1 MSFVFAIRDYVDFL
15 NNWYDSLAGNINL
28 QGFIQQSLIYIFE
41 SFKYII
47 FYVISFQWFRDIAYL
62 PILVPQ
68 ISLSLF
74 KENYILEHT
83 SVLNIFNFLEIPSY
97 QTNKLFVGFLN
108 SFFISLPFS
117 CSHFLSARRLLVQG
131 IPAGIASGFGTIIG
145 QTWFLI
151 CVIFGLRVFLIPW
164 FALEPLNYFLG
175 VLLLLITV
183 YNLAHEKTLYIVGKD
198 ETKKLIKFFSLNF
211 LLAWCEQSSIFQH
224 FSNLNFSAEPSLL
237 ETVIPSNELNS
248 FLINGSYIV
257 GFFIGSCFFTFLF
270 GYFALYLRQYWLEI
284 ASIGASKLI
293 NQVNVCLMT
302 LILSFSFA
310 SIPYYG
316 IDYLL
321 MNSLGFI
328 PQEKNLQ
335 NTVFSPNTVRDVE
348 YFISPQIGDLSRE
361 ADTTS
366 FDRGFYL
373 NQQDLKSFEDL
384 NYQGEY
390 AWTAKADRRGSVLG
404 NRYGNLLPGFSRL
417 LGKDSSIDKVN
428 ESESQISKKDFNK
441 IIRKKPNE
449 PSSEKT
455 EIVEWDDSFIKN
467 KRSKLGD
474 FYERISEDENL
485 EETFFKTFN
494 IGLSPFFQADS
505 QEIPPVEKL
514 LKKKFYDNPLYKSL
528 LTLDIDS
535 FISRQ
540 PKKYSLNSTEEFEL
554 FKKRQ
559 MLSNYYDTLR
569 EYSSLPNSSEFFDVF
584 HGSKS
589 YADRVYNQQ
598 FKGTLKVVRRLFSI
612 AVDNEQNPEQN
623 TVLKFD
629 QPLFTQKE
637 EKNFIGHEEL
647 NHLER
652 KNNANN
658 NQLTFL
664 ELTKPKPLYA
674 GWDENQRTLIITNR
688 FLDRSLATTKLN
700 LKSLKEKDTQT
711 EISFTA
717 WPLSKITLDK
727 SKTKLNIPYNVM
739 FESDSD
745 PKNKLMIEAS
755 KELMANEMFK
765 DWEMTTWPK
774 NIGPRTNDPSNLVD
788 SIIPENRG
796 GFIWPGSEKLKFQI
810 KNLKI

>member
-1 MSFVFAIRDYVDFL
+1 MI
-15 NNWYDSLAGNINL
+15 
-28 QGFIQQSLIYIFE
+28 
-41 SFKYII
+41 
-47 FYVISFQWFRDIAYL
+47 
-62 PILVPQ
+62 
-68 ISLSLF
+68 
-74 KENYILEHT
+74 T
-83 SVLNIFNFLEIPSY
+83 SSQFN
-97 QTNKLFVGFLN
+97 
-108 SFFISLPFS
+108 
-117 CSHFLSARRLLVQG
+117 
-131 IPAGIASGFGTIIG
+131 
-145 QTWFLI
+145 
-151 CVIFGLRVFLIPW
+151 
-164 FALEPLNYFLG
+164 
-175 VLLLLITV
+175 
-183 YNLAHEKTLYIVGKD
+183 
-198 ETKKLIKFFSLNF
+198 
-211 LLAWCEQSSIFQH
+211 SI
-224 FSNLNFSAEPSLL
+224 
-237 ETVIPSNELNS
+237 
-248 FLINGSYIV
+248 LINGSYIV
-257 GFFIGSCFFTFLF
+257 GFFTGSCFFTFLF

-417 LGKDSSIDKVN
+417 LGKDSSLDNVN
-428 ESESQISKKDFNK
+428 ESQSQISQKDFNK

-449 PSSEKT
+449 SSSAKT
-455 EIVEWDDSFIKN
+455 EIVEWDDSFMKN

-505 QEIPPVEKL
+505 QDIPPVEKL
-514 LKKKFYDNPLYKSL
+514 LKKKFYNNPLYKSL
-528 LTLDIDS
+528 LNLDIDS

-598 FKGTLKVVRRLFSI
+598 FKGTLKIVRRLFSI

-652 KNNANN
+652 KNNSNN
-658 NQLTFL
+658 SQLPFL

-674 GWDENQRTLIITNR
+674 GWDENKRILIITNR

-700 LKSLKEKDTQT
+700 LKSLKEKDTPT

-727 SKTKLNIPYNVM
+727 SKTKLNIPYHVM

-796 GFIWPGSEKLKFQI
+796 GFLWPGSEKLKFQI
-810 KNLKI
+810 KSLKI

>member
-1 MSFVFAIRDYVDFL
+1 
-15 NNWYDSLAGNINL
+15 
-28 QGFIQQSLIYIFE
+28 
-41 SFKYII
+41 
-47 FYVISFQWFRDIAYL
+47 
-62 PILVPQ
+62 
-68 ISLSLF
+68 
-74 KENYILEHT
+74 
-83 SVLNIFNFLEIPSY
+83 
-97 QTNKLFVGFLN
+97 
-108 SFFISLPFS
+108 
-117 CSHFLSARRLLVQG
+117 
-131 IPAGIASGFGTIIG
+131 
-145 QTWFLI
+145 
-151 CVIFGLRVFLIPW
+151 
-164 FALEPLNYFLG
+164 
-175 VLLLLITV
+175 
-183 YNLAHEKTLYIVGKD
+183 
-198 ETKKLIKFFSLNF
+198 
-211 LLAWCEQSSIFQH
+211 
-224 FSNLNFSAEPSLL
+224 
-237 ETVIPSNELNS
+237 
-248 FLINGSYIV
+248 
-257 GFFIGSCFFTFLF
+257 
-270 GYFALYLRQYWLEI
+270 
-284 ASIGASKLI
+284 
-293 NQVNVCLMT
+293 
-302 LILSFSFA
+302 
-310 SIPYYG
+310 
-316 IDYLL
+316 
-321 MNSLGFI
+321 
-328 PQEKNLQ
+328 
-335 NTVFSPNTVRDVE
+335 
-348 YFISPQIGDLSRE
+348 
-361 ADTTS
+361 
-366 FDRGFYL
+366 
-373 NQQDLKSFEDL
+373 
-384 NYQGEY
+384 
-390 AWTAKADRRGSVLG
+390 
-404 NRYGNLLPGFSRL
+404 
-417 LGKDSSIDKVN
+417 
-428 ESESQISKKDFNK
+428 
-441 IIRKKPNE
+441 
-449 PSSEKT
+449 
-455 EIVEWDDSFIKN
+455 
-467 KRSKLGD
+467 
-474 FYERISEDENL
+474 
-485 EETFFKTFN
+485 
-494 IGLSPFFQADS
+494 
-505 QEIPPVEKL
+505 
-514 LKKKFYDNPLYKSL
+514 
-528 LTLDIDS
+528 
-535 FISRQ
+535 
-540 PKKYSLNSTEEFEL
+540 
-554 FKKRQ
+554 

-658 NQLTFL
+658 NQLPFL